1 MADIVKY
8 TKSIEDSF
16 RDWEH
21 NTFGFGYGTGEEYI
35 IPALR
40 KFLVLCRGGFHAQ
53 AYDYRTLEEQLTPTV
68 TWLLINVLAQADIL
82 EYGTSPRFGWL
93 TDKGERLREFMLA
106 RTDEQLIDITTKHS
120 EAPEVCYPDACNCG
134 PNGYEEGRKCPNPF
148 WG

>member
-1 MADIVKY
+1 MADIVKS
-8 TKSIEDSF
+8 TKTLADHF

-21 NTFGFGYGTGEEYI
+21 NTFGFGYGTGEDYI

-40 KFLVLCRGGFHAQ
+40 KFLVLCQKGLLASP
-53 AYDYRTLEEQLTPTV
+53 YDYRTLEEQLTPTV